1 MAKDGK
7 FGTFGGVFTPSIL
20 TILGVIMYLRLP
32 WVVGQAGLWGA
43 IGIIAVAHVIS
54 VTTGLSISSVATDK
68 NVGAGGPYYIVSRS
82 LGLPI
87 GGTLGLAL
95 FLGLSFSI
103 SLYVIG
109 FCESFLSL
117 LARHVPDVA
126 VTENGIRV
134 VGTITLVMLTVV
146 TLISTAL
153 AIKTQYIILGL
164 IGFSLLS
171 IFVGWGNADPN
182 AAVQLEPLA
191 GGPDMALMFGI
202 FFPAVTGFTAGV
214 NMSGDLRNP
223 KRSIPVGTMAA
234 IVTGMVVYFGLAVFF
249 AYRVTPEALVED
261 PEVLVHIAGWGPAVI
276 AGIWGATLS
285 SALGAILGA
294 PRILQALSVDRI
306 TPRFFAKGT
315 RKTNEPRNALLLAF
329 ALGEA
334 GILIAEL
341 DVIARV
347 VSMVFLATYGFLNI
361 SCAIESWASPDFRP
375 EFKIPRTVSIVGSIT
390 CILVMIQLDLVAMAG
405 AVVLMSGLFLYLQ
418 RKQLTLDAGDTWEG
432 IWSSIVRAGLHRL
445 SQSVGQRRNWRPNV
459 LCFSRRN
466 AAARAPMT
474 DFALSL
480 ISGNGLLTDFELLDP
495 GVKEP
500 PASGL
505 EPPPVGVFR
514 RPTPSE
520 DFFQTVRATCRYHG
534 FTGLTPNTVM
544 LDWDEHSADPSAFI
558 ELVTTASE
566 LDFNLLTLAYD
577 RERGFAEYDRIDVWW
592 RPHRG
597 NAGLALALTRFLTRV
612 EPWNRAPL
620 RFFLVSEDSA
630 HDDALR
636 ARMHGLLAEAR
647 VEATVQV
654 VNVPPRSDG
663 FQSAIRRASEDAG
676 LTILGIPSGKVD
688 DDTIAEL
695 EALRRQLGTVLF
707 IRGSSLFAEVLPIPE
722 KVATRTSSAHKTLL
736 SLPELEMP
744 DAPELQR
751 QIEAF
756 SERFEELV
764 HGFHDDG
771 IAQAQAQE
779 SQLVDQ
785 VGELVSRQFEILRKG
800 VLESDRART
809 KKPSGR
815 ALGGFLFQARKYL
828 TDFEEGKL
836 DAQKAAL
843 EGRIAAFIEGI
854 DALRSASPRVVRVV
868 GRTQAFAP
876 HPDDDRR
883 LRRFKRRRRLVAFL
897 TRRPP
902 YYDVPLQRL
911 ESYYLTTAAHALLEQ
926 TLDAFASNS
935 HRAAVQ
941 IGKLLNAASTE
952 LAAIQAG
959 LERGE
964 IEAEDIEERKRRV
977 LESLESCRDTTHET
991 SEAMRHE
998 LMRSARL
1005 LAQRLAD
1012 DLQRIDLHRLVPKQR
1027 KLPPPKQLEVE
1038 LQRLREIPDAWSHN
1052 QRLLLHRAKLALL
1065 IASFHNRFTTI
1076 ALRARAEVSL
1086 QIRNSALGE
1095 LQSLHKQLSA
1105 LLEAPGDATTVPA
1118 ATTTFDQDL
1127 RPRFDS
1133 QQAMERFTR
1142 DIDSCTEE
1150 LPEASTTLSDDVIE
1164 HFESGQR
1171 VEAEEVS
1178 VSVRPLIKFLIEND
1192 FIGVLNQEVA
1202 GIPMQE
1208 QRAASTAQDVIRLIE
1223 FSMADVEAM
1232 GGWENEGFRSQ
1243 VLSVVK
1249 NGLDRLG
1256 EELEGLK
1263 TSAERFERRVEEQL
1277 QVMLEGTN
1285 PYALTSHTENLG
1297 QYIRSRGSQQ
1307 AVSRLREA
1315 GQRLTNATRRA
1326 LVSLMYRRST
1336 GILLARRLGRQTE
1349 RTDTVVDRALR
1360 LTRASTPSERVLRS
1374 LPFYY
1379 RQLFS
1384 GQATI
1389 SPTFWVGRKNA
1400 LESAREAI
1408 LAHQAG
1414 SHGALFVTGE
1424 TGSGKTA
1431 LCQTI
1436 VDSILTKKKCF
1447 RIIPPR
1453 GGSIDPATFRRTFES
1468 EVKQRGDYDR
1478 IFRSVPDGAVFVLDD
1493 FELWW
1498 ERSEQGMA
1506 VVDIILE
1513 LMEKHGDRCF
1523 FIANVNQ
1530 HAWRLMN
1537 RFAPV
1542 SESALAVLECV
1553 PLPAESLKE
1562 IVSLRHASTGM
1573 KFRIDRMDEEQLAP
1587 WRQARLFT
1595 RYFDFSGGQ
1604 IGAALRAW
1612 LAHVEKID
1620 GKRLV
1625 MRLPSVPDRSVLGEL
1640 RIELKAL
1647 LVQLVVHK
1655 QLTLERLARLT
1666 GLGWAVQPDLERL
1679 IRMGLVHRSSQ
1690 GIHHTD
1696 RFVAHFIVDELRE
1709 QGLLR

>member
-43 IGIIAVAHVIS
+43 IGIIAVAHIIS

-95 FLGLSFSI
+95 FVGLSFSI

-134 VGTITLVMLTVV
+134 AGTITLVVLTAV

-171 IFVGWGNADPN
+171 MFIGWGNAEPT
-182 AAVQLEPLA
+182 AAAQLAPA
-191 GGPDMALMFGI
+191 GGVDMALIFGI

-234 IVTGMVVYFGLAVFF
+234 ILTGMVVYFGLAVFF
-249 AYRVTPEALVED
+249 AYRVTPEALED
-261 PEVLVHIAGWGPAVI
+261 PEVLVHIAAWGPAVI

-375 EFKIPRTVSIVGSIT
+375 EFKIPRTVSIVGAVT

-405 AVVLMSGLFLYLQ
+405 AVILMSGLFLYLQ

-466 AAARAPMT
+466 AATRAPMT

-495 GVKEP
+495 GAKDP
-500 PASGL
+500 PPSDL

-520 DFFQTVRATCRYHG
+520 DFFQTIRATCRYHG

-544 LDWDEHSADPSAFI
+544 LDWDEHRSDPSAFI
-558 ELVTTASE
+558 ELVTAASE

-577 RERGFAEYDRIDVWW
+577 RERGFAEYNRIDVWW

-620 RFFLVSEDSA
+620 RIFLVSEDSA

-636 ARMHGLLAEAR
+636 ARMHGLLGEAR

-654 VNVPPRSDG
+654 VNLPPRSDA
-663 FQSAIRRASEDAG
+663 FEAAVRRASHDAG
-676 LTILGIPSGKVD
+676 LTILGLPSTKVD
-688 DDTIAEL
+688 ENTMVEL
-695 EALRRQLGTVLF
+695 EALRRQLGSVLF
-707 IRGSSLFAEVLPIPE
+707 IRGSSLFAEVLPLPE
-722 KVATRTSSAHKTLL
+722 KVATRTSSAHKTIL
-736 SLPELEMP
+736 SLPELAMP

-751 QIEAF
+751 RIEAF

-764 HGFHDDG
+764 QDFHDDG

-779 SQLVDQ
+779 SQLVDL

-843 EGRIAAFIEGI
+843 TGRIAAFLEGI
-854 DALRSASPRVVRVV
+854 EALRAESPRVLRVV
-868 GRTQAFAP
+868 GRAKAFEP
-876 HPDDDRR
+876 RPDDDRR
-883 LRRFKRRRRLVAFL
+883 LRRFKRRRRIIAFW
-897 TRRPP
+897 TRRQPS
-902 YYDVPLQRL
+902 YEVPLQRL
-911 ESYYLTTAAHALLEQ
+911 ESHYLTTDANSLLEQ
-926 TLDAFASNS
+926 TLHAFASNS

-964 IEAEDIEERKRRV
+964 IEAEDIEERRRRV
-977 LESLESCRDTTHET
+977 IESLESCRDTTHET
-991 SEAMRHE
+991 SEAMRHA
-998 LMRSARL
+998 LMRNARAL
-1005 LAQRLAD
+1005 SQRLAD
-1012 DLQRIDLHRLVPKQR
+1012 DLERIDVDRLISKAR
-1027 KLPPPKQLEVE
+1027 KLPPSKQLDIE
-1038 LQRLREIPDAWSHN
+1038 LQNLREIPDAWSYN
-1052 QRLLLHRAKLALL
+1052 QKLLLHRAQLALL

-1105 LLEAPGDATTVPA
+1105 LLEGPGESTA
-1118 ATTTFDQDL
+1118 ATTTFEQDL

-1142 DIDSCTEE
+1142 DVDSCTEE
-1150 LPEASTTLSDDVIE
+1150 LPEASTTLSDDVIA
-1164 HFESGQR
+1164 HFESGER
-1171 VEAEEVS
+1171 VEAEDVS
-1178 VSVRPLIKFLIEND
+1178 VSVRPLIKFLIESD
-1192 FIGVLNQEVA
+1192 FIAVLNQEIS

-1223 FSMADVEAM
+1223 FSMADMEAM
-1232 GGWENEGFRSQ
+1232 GGWANEGFRSQ

-1263 TSAERFERRVEEQL
+1263 ASAERFERRVEEQL

-1315 GQRLTNATRRA
+1315 GQRLTNAARSA

-1349 RTDTVVDRALR
+1349 STDTVVDRALR
-1360 LTRASTPSERVLRS
+1360 LARASTPAERVLRS

-1414 SHGALFVTGE
+1414 SPGALFVTGE

-1436 VDSILTKKKCF
+1436 VDSILTKKRCF
-1447 RIIPPR
+1447 RIVPPR
-1453 GGSIDPATFRRTFES
+1453 GGSIDPATLRRTFEA

-1493 FELWW
+1493 LELWW
-1498 ERSEQGMA
+1498 ERSEQGMT

-1513 LMEKHGDRCF
+1513 LMEKHGDRCI
-1523 FIANVNQ
+1523 FIANLNQ

-1537 RFAPV
+1537 RFSPV

-1562 IVSLRHASTGM
+1562 IISLRHASTGM
-1573 KFRIDRMDEEQLAP
+1573 KFRIDRIDEEHLAP
-1587 WRQARLFT
+1587 WREARLFT
-1595 RYFDFSGGQ
+1595 RYFDFCGGM

-1612 LAHVEKID
+1612 LAHIEKID

-1625 MRLPSVPDRSVLGEL
+1625 MRLPSVPDHSVLGEL

-1647 LVQLVVHK
+1647 LVQLIVHK

-1666 GLGWAVQPDLERL
+1666 GLGSMVQPDLERL
-1679 IRMGLVHRSSQ
+1679 IRMGLVHRSAQ
-1690 GIHHTD
+1690 GIYHVD
-1696 RFVAHFIVDELRE
+1696 RFVAHFIVDEFRDE
-1709 QGLLR
+1709 GLLR